1 MRPPIYNFA
10 KCFIYFVCWYQF
22 SLTGSD
28 GIAAYKSSREISE
41 SSQTGLPVLMPR
53 ILPEED
59 VLKYKEIF
67 KLQERGKWGQ
77 ANSKIGKLQNPVLL
91 GHVRA
96 QKYLHPTKYRSR
108 YKELLFWMQ
117 KFGDHPQAKRIYKLA
132 KRRKPTK
139 WKAPPKPLGKILSG
153 NGPNPIS
160 QFGKGK
166 SQNKFSTRFD
176 LNAATAR
183 KQIRSFIKRGWPTG
197 AYRKLKTRR
206 YSKILNHSQIALIRA
221 EIAHGYFVFGK
232 DQLALDLANQSI
244 AESRETVP
252 IASWAAGLAAWRLG
266 KIQKS
271 GSYFKSVA
279 EHSGA
284 SPAIKAAAAYWASRA
299 YLIAQKPKSY
309 FKWLERAATYEDTFY
324 GILAHR
330 ALGIQTSFD
339 WGLPLLTE
347 SKLKR
352 LSRFPGGR
360 RAFALL
366 QLKMKEAAELELR
379 HLYWEIP
386 ENLRP
391 ALLTISV
398 NKGMSGLSMR
408 IAGILKSKGHPS
420 YYSALFPIPNWKMEQ
435 ETNVDPS
442 LIYAMVRQESQFNPA
457 AKSAR
462 GARGLMQL
470 MPRTAA
476 FIGRNKSL
484 RRGIGKK
491 QLFDP
496 GKNVT
501 LGKRYIQHLL
511 SLRDIHGDL
520 FKMLAAY
527 NGGPGKLRK
536 WSKKINYQ
544 NDPLFF
550 IESIPS
556 RETRDFVENV
566 LLNLWMYRLKRNEP
580 TPSLDQVASGYW
592 PRYKSVDGKKA
603 GRNNHGRH

>member
-1 MRPPIYNFA
+1 MA
-10 KCFIYFVCWYQF
+10 Q
-22 SLTGSD
+22 
-28 GIAAYKSSREISE
+28 IS
-41 SSQTGLPVLMPR
+41 PV
-53 ILPEED
+53 
-59 VLKYKEIF
+59 
-67 KLQERGKWGQ
+67 
-77 ANSKIGKLQNPVLL
+77 
-91 GHVRA
+91 
-96 QKYLHPTKYRSR
+96 
-108 YKELLFWMQ
+108 
-117 KFGDHPQAKRIYKLA
+117 
-132 KRRKPTK
+132 
-139 WKAPPKPLGKILSG
+139 
-153 NGPNPIS
+153 
-160 QFGKGK
+160 
-166 SQNKFSTRFD
+166 ST
-176 LNAATAR
+176 
-183 KQIRSFIKRGWPTG
+183 
-197 AYRKLKTRR
+197 
-206 YSKILNHSQIALIRA
+206 
-221 EIAHGYFVFGK
+221 
-232 DQLALDLANQSI
+232 
-244 AESRETVP
+244 
-252 IASWAAGLAAWRLG
+252 
-266 KIQKS
+266 
-271 GSYFKSVA
+271 
-279 EHSGA
+279 
-284 SPAIKAAAAYWASRA
+284 ASRR
-299 YLIAQKPKSY
+299 L
-309 FKWLERAATYEDTFY
+309 TFPTR
-324 GILAHR
+324 GSL
-330 ALGIQTSFD
+330 
-339 WGLPLLTE
+339 
-347 SKLKR
+347 
-352 LSRFPGGR
+352 
-360 RAFALL
+360 
-366 QLKMKEAAELELR
+366 
-379 HLYWEIP
+379 
-386 ENLRP
+386 
-391 ALLTISV
+391 
-398 NKGMSGLSMR
+398 
-408 IAGILKSKGHPS
+408 
-420 YYSALFPIPNWKMEQ
+420 ALFPIPNWKMEQ